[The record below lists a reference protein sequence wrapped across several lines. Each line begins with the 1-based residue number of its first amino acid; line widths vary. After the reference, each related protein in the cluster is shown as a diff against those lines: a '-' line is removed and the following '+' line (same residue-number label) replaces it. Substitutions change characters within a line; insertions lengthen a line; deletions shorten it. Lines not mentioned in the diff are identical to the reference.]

1 MKMKLNKAQYI
12 ARLPLTTPLPDP
24 LPIQPKK
31 NNLAPTRRRKKKT
44 GFRDELRQAA
54 PGMLVGKMFMEAT
67 NSTFINGW
75 NPSNRTTEM
84 TSFVLLQ
91 SVSF

>member
-1 MKMKLNKAQYI
+1 
-12 ARLPLTTPLPDP
+12 
-24 LPIQPKK
+24 
-31 NNLAPTRRRKKKT
+31 
-44 GFRDELRQAA
+44 
-54 PGMLVGKMFMEAT
+54 MLVGKMFMEAT

>member
-1 MKMKLNKAQYI
+1 MADSRFK
-12 ARLPLTTPLPDP
+12 
-24 LPIQPKK
+24 
-31 NNLAPTRRRKKKT
+31 
-44 GFRDELRQAA
+44 
-54 PGMLVGKMFMEAT
+54 PGDRVVHVAT